1 MQIKTLQ
8 EKKGIDIL
16 SCFDIGLKNLF
27 LSEELLLKQKFE
39 YNFFLVN
46 STIPCF
52 FFPTKIKS
60 EFKVI

>member
-39 YNFFLVN
+39 CNFFSEFN
-46 STIPCF
+46 NPMF